1 MANFW
6 PGQGLARELLRL
18 LSIIMVWR
26 ESKMAQQL
34 PEPVDPAAFASLEPD
49 FVLPEQFFPE
59 QQPNWSGELS
69 LLWTVFSDG
78 IETFR
83 KEVLLGRERS
93 EAYTETLE
101 WIELTGQESIFSF
114 DRLCELFQLNPVKVR
129 CSLLTWRDRQRSLA
143 NTQRAA

>member
-1 MANFW
+1 
-6 PGQGLARELLRL
+6 
-18 LSIIMVWR
+18 
-26 ESKMAQQL
+26 MAQQL

-49 FVLPEQFFPE
+49 FILPEQFFPE

-93 EAYTETLE
+93 EAYTETVE

-129 CSLLTWRDRQRSLA
+129 SSLFTWRDRQRSVA
-143 NTQRAA
+143 TTARAA

>member
-1 MANFW
+1 
-6 PGQGLARELLRL
+6 
-18 LSIIMVWR
+18 
-26 ESKMAQQL
+26 MAQQL

-93 EAYTETLE
+93 EAYIETVE
-101 WIELTGQESIFSF
+101 WVEVTGQESIFSF
-114 DRLCELFQLNPVKVR
+114 DRLCELFRLNPVKVR
-129 CSLLTWRDRQRSLA
+129 RSLFAWRDRQRSLA
-143 NTQRAA
+143 TTPRAA

>member
-1 MANFW
+1 LVDPHKRMVIFW
-6 PGQGLARELLRL
+6 PARRLAKELLRA
-18 LSIIMVWR
+18 LSTVVSWR
-26 ESKMAQQL
+26 ESTMAQQL

-93 EAYTETLE
+93 EAFIETLE
-101 WIELTGQESIFSF
+101 WIE
-114 DRLCELFQLNPVKVR
+114 
-129 CSLLTWRDRQRSLA
+129 
-143 NTQRAA
+143 

>member
-1 MANFW
+1 
-6 PGQGLARELLRL
+6 
-18 LSIIMVWR
+18 
-26 ESKMAQQL
+26 MAQQL

-49 FVLPEQFFPE
+49 LVLPEQFFPE

-93 EAYTETLE
+93 EAFIETVE
-101 WIELTGQESIFSF
+101 WIEVTGQESIFSF
-114 DRLCELFQLNPVKVR
+114 DRLCELFQLNPAKVR
-129 CSLLTWRDRQRSLA
+129 SSLFAWRDRQRSLA
-143 NTQRAA
+143 TTPRAA

>member
-1 MANFW
+1 
-6 PGQGLARELLRL
+6 
-18 LSIIMVWR
+18 
-26 ESKMAQQL
+26 MAQQL

-93 EAYTETLE
+93 EAYIETLE

-129 CSLLTWRDRQRSLA
+129 CSLLAWRDKQRSLA
-143 NTQRAA
+143 NTPRAA

>member
-1 MANFW
+1 
-6 PGQGLARELLRL
+6 
-18 LSIIMVWR
+18 
-26 ESKMAQQL
+26 MAQQL

-78 IETFR
+78 VETFR

-93 EAYTETLE
+93 EAYIETVE
-101 WIELTGQESIFSF
+101 WIEITGQESIFSF
-114 DRLCELFQLNPVKVR
+114 DRLCELFQLNPVKVKR
-129 CSLLTWRDRQRSLA
+129 SLFAWRDRQRSLA
-143 NTQRAA
+143 NTPRAA